1 VLEKTS
7 AGLETRTTAGLEAGA
22 TALCYTPPMRALALV
37 MAATLI
43 AGSSSSAQAPAKPDL
58 IFLNGVIYT
67 GQGFADDKPQTVQ
80 AIAIGNGKILAV
92 GSDAEIRRLAGP
104 ETHIRDL
111 NTAKTG
117 VYLFPGFDDAH
128 VHLGMAASMK
138 MNLDLSGAHSL
149 PAMMAEIAS
158 FARALPP
165 GHWITGGQWDQTL
178 WTNKALPT
186 REELDRVTAG
196 HPAFLSRVDG
206 HIAIANTAALKAAGI
221 TGKTVPP
228 EGGGIDLDAQGDPTG
243 IIRESAQ
250 DLIGK
255 IIPPPTPAERRR
267 GLELVIANA
276 LANGV
281 TSAQD
286 FSDWQD
292 FLVYEELKKEGK
304 LNLRIS
310 EWIPFREPLALE
322 EQQRAQHPAS
332 DPMLHT
338 TMLKGFMDGS
348 LGSRTAAMKQPYA
361 DDPGNTGLPQYTQA
375 ELDSMAVERAGAGFQ
390 LGFHAIGD
398 RAVSMALEAI
408 GQAEDGVRF
417 NDGMKGV
424 SVGPCRPAGQPYE
437 PMDEKMPCP
446 AVSCST
452 ALDPIACHVRS
463 GDARNRIEHA
473 QVVDPADI
481 PRFRELGVIA
491 SMQPCH
497 LLTDINW
504 AEARL
509 GPQRARYSY
518 AWKQFLDAGVRVAF
532 GTDYPVEPISPYRGL
547 YAAVTRMNE
556 AGTKS
561 YFPQDAIT
569 RGQAFAAYTQ
579 GAAYAEFAEHSKELL
594 LPGFDADFILV
605 DRDLYTVPAPALLHA
620 QTLETYVAG
629 RQVFLAN
636 VHLQ

>member
-1 VLEKTS
+1 
-7 AGLETRTTAGLEAGA
+7 
-22 TALCYTPPMRALALV
+22 MRAFAIV

-43 AGSSSSAQAPAKPDL
+43 ARISSSAQAPTKPDL

-67 GQGFADDKPQTVQ
+67 GQGFANGKPQTAQ
-80 AIAIGNGKILAV
+80 AIAIADGKVLAA
-92 GSDAEIRRLAGP
+92 GSDAEIRALAGP
-104 ETHIRDL
+104 KTRIRNLD
-111 NTAKTG
+111 TAHTG
-117 VYLFPGFDDAH
+117 VYLYPGFDDAH
-128 VHLGMAASMK
+128 VHLGMAAEMK

-149 PAMMAEIAS
+149 PAMLAQIAA
-158 FARALPP
+158 FARTLPP

-196 HPAFLSRVDG
+196 YPAFLSRVDG

-228 EGGGIDLDAQGDPTG
+228 EGGAIDLDAHGNPTG
-243 IIRESAQ
+243 VIRESAQ
-250 DLIGK
+250 TLVEK
-255 IIPPPTPAERRR
+255 NIPPPTTAERRR
-267 GLELVIANA
+267 GIELVIANA

-292 FLVYEELKKEGK
+292 FLVYEELEKEGK
-304 LNLRIS
+304 LNLRIG

-322 EQQRAQHPAS
+322 EQQRAQHPTG

-348 LGSRTAAMKQPYA
+348 LGSHTAAMKQPYA
-361 DDPGNTGLPQYTQA
+361 DDPGNSGLPQYTQA
-375 ELDSMAVERAGAGFQ
+375 ELNQMAVVRAHAGFQ

-398 RAVSMALEAI
+398 RAVSMALNAY
-408 GQAEDGVRF
+408 A
-417 NDGMKGV
+417 
-424 SVGPCRPAGQPYE
+424 QPGI
-437 PMDEKMPCP
+437 
-446 AVSCST
+446 ST
-452 ALDPIACHVRS
+452 H
-463 GDARNRIEHA
+463 ARNRIEHA

-481 PRFRELGVIA
+481 PRFRALGVIA

-509 GPQRARYSY
+509 GPERARYSY
-518 AWKQFLDAGVRVAF
+518 AWKQFLDAGVRLAF

-569 RGQAFAAYTQ
+569 RGQALAAYTQ
-579 GAAYAEFAEHSKELL
+579 GSAFAEFAEHNKGML
-594 LPGFDADFILV
+594 LPGYDADFILV
-605 DRDLYTVPAPALLHA
+605 DRDLYTVAAPQLLGAH
-620 QTLETYVAG
+620 TLETYVAG